1 VPVVGAVWLVTGKFV
16 TSGFEMYE
24 ASMVDPVTVT
34 VPGVGIADQLVKAT
48 VGAGVGVGVGVTTA
62 SGGFPPPLLHPASS
76 RNVRAALVRIVGLIF
91 TACSPTT

>member
-1 VPVVGAVWLVTGKFV
+1 MPVVGAVWLVTGKFV

-34 VPGVGIADQLVKAT
+34 VPGVGIADQLVKTT

-62 SGGFPPPLLHPASS
+62 SGVFPPLLHPASS
-76 RNVRAALVRIVGLIF
+76 RNVRAALVRIAGLIF